1 MSSDK
6 LPPISVQLYSVR
18 EQSEK
23 NFDLVLDLISK
34 IGFAGVEPFNLFG
47 KSPRDFKKQVNDLG
61 MEVSS
66 THFPWATR
74 TMEIGKLSEIIQELG
89 LARAPG
95 GLAPQNVRDIIS
107 INKTI
112 DDLGSLMSELER
124 YGLPL
129 FLHNHHW
136 EFELVDGRPAYHYIQ
151 DALPKLQFQIDTYW
165 AANFGKNNPVEEIE
179 RVKSRTP
186 LAHIKDGPLLP
197 EKAHVAVGAGDMDFK
212 AIFDAFDADIFEG
225 AVVELDYC
233 DTDMMTALARSY
245 RYLIRENLARGNV

>member
-23 NFDLVLDLISK
+23 NFDFVLDLISK

-151 DALPKLQFQIDTYW
+151 DALPKLQFQIDTYS
-165 AANFGKNNPVEEIE
+165 PL
-179 RVKSRTP
+179 RLP
-186 LAHIKDGPLLP
+186 LASL
-197 EKAHVAVGAGDMDFK
+197 
-212 AIFDAFDADIFEG
+212 
-225 AVVELDYC
+225 
-233 DTDMMTALARSY
+233 
-245 RYLIRENLARGNV
+245 

>member
-1 MSSDK
+1 M
-6 LPPISVQLYSVR
+6 LFRPYVV

-47 KSPRDFKKQVNDLG
+47 KNPRDFKKQVNDLG

-112 DDLGSLMSELER
+112 DDLGSLMSKLER

-136 EFELVDGRPAYHYIQ
+136 EFELVDARPAYHYIQ
-151 DALPKLQFQIDTYW
+151 KKWVTRVRFFDYDT
-165 AANFGKNNPVEEIE
+165 
-179 RVKSRTP
+179 
-186 LAHIKDGPLLP
+186 
-197 EKAHVAVGAGDMDFK
+197 
-212 AIFDAFDADIFEG
+212 
-225 AVVELDYC
+225 
-233 DTDMMTALARSY
+233 RSS
-245 RYLIRENLARGNV
+245 